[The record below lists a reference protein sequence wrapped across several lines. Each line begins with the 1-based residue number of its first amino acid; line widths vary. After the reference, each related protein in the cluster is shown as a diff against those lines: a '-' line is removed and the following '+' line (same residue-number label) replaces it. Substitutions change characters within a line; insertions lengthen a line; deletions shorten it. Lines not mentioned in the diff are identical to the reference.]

1 MTPLTD
7 ERIKLLDDVGFDWDG
22 NQTIRKSVDDEKKSS
37 TSVSQA
43 CANVPDV
50 AKAPDVE
57 DDNQATSEMLQDF
70 GMTDSV
76 VELGG
81 EDGLTAAAEMVLD
94 ASESDFTDTLNDDRK
109 AIATEMAQV

>member
-22 NQTIRKSVDDEKKSS
+22 NQAVRKSVDDEKKSS

-50 AKAPDVE
+50 VKAPGAE
-57 DDNQATSEMLQDF
+57 DDNQAAYEMLQDC
-70 GMTDSV
+70 GKSDSV
-76 VELGG
+76 VDLGG

-94 ASESDFTDTLNDDRK
+94 ASESDFTVTLNDDRK